1 MDLFVDS
8 FMVSSTVAVKDRAGT
23 ANLAHQLATKAFPG
37 MVLLLSGDLG
47 SGKTTFMQS
56 FGRGLGITEP
66 ITSPTFTLID
76 EYHDGRLPLYHMDL
90 YRLEPEQTKG
100 LHLAMYWQGD
110 ELAPGVVAIEWAERL
125 SHLPAAHLP
134 ATYLPATYLRIN
146 IKVVE
151 GEENPASDYDGR
163 AEDHLEDDLNDDL
176 IDDVILDLPQ
186 GRMIELIG
194 VGHEY
199 KMLIQ
204 ELIS

>member
-8 FMVSSTVAVKDRAGT
+8 LVVKDHAGT
-23 ANLAHQLATKAFPG
+23 ANLAQQLAAKAFPG

-76 EYHDGRLPLYHMDL
+76 EYHEGRLPLYHMDL

-110 ELAPGVVAIEWAERL
+110 ELPPGVVAIEWAERL
-125 SHLPAAHLP
+125 SNLPAA
-134 ATYLPATYLRIN
+134 YLPATYLRIN

-151 GEENPASDYDGR
+151 DEDNPASDDDGGVE
-163 AEDHLEDDLNDDL
+163 AQTVLNKDALSDDL

-186 GRMIELIG
+186 GRVIELIG

-199 KMLIQ
+199 KMLMQ